1 MGKRENK
8 KKDGEN
14 RFDVNRMNYKRL
26 EIVKEN
32 EELGIKIKE
41 GYKDIIYKDI
51 KKKKKLDILGEIGLG
66 GGKRRK
72 GKKIRKVYIW
82 REK

>member
-72 GKKIRKVYIW
+72 GKKIRKVYI
-82 REK
+82 

>member
-14 RFDVNRMNYKRL
+14 RFDVNSMNYKRL

-72 GKKIRKVYIW
+72 GKKIRKVYI
-82 REK
+82 